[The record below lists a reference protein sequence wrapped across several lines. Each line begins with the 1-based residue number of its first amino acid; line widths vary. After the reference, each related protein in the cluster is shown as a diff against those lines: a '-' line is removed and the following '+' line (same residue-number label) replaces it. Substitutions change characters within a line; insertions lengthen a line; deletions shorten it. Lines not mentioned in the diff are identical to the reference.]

1 MNREQ
6 KIALIVGFSLVLLV
20 GVLISDHF
28 SGARSARVERVTPT
42 ETPGADLGSSPLREP
57 TLVATPPQNPI
68 SPPAQPATGALAG
81 GPGATGTP
89 SPVTPGPITQGP
101 IASGAQTTAN
111 EPPATAPVTEIVQGR
126 PRTTGG
132 TPTDSLRQA
141 VADAGGAIRDGVI
154 HLPAASGV
162 QTRKPEDISATNQTP
177 RGPAGAPPT
186 IAAKPQSPA
195 SPAGPVVDPLKQP
208 AATHVVKPGETLSK
222 IASQYYGTG
231 TAWRTLAKA
240 NPGKVDSNGGVRS
253 GVTLVIPAREALAGA
268 PPKPAT
274 PAAPGVAPKREPA
287 KSEPVRPARIELA
300 TYTVRKG
307 DSLGVISQRV
317 LGTSRRVQEIMDLN
331 GLDDED
337 AIEAGKVLK
346 MPAKRG

>member
-28 SGARSARVERVTPT
+28 SGARSARVERVASS
-42 ETPGADLGSSPLREP
+42 ETPIADLGAPPLREP
-57 TLVATPPQNPI
+57 AIVASLPQPTP
-68 SPPAQPATGALAG
+68 SGSPATGVT
-81 GPGATGTP
+81 ATPTDP
-89 SPVTPGPITQGP
+89 APVAQGP
-101 IASGAQTTAN
+101 LSSGAQSAAG

-126 PRTTGG
+126 DPRRAG
-132 TPTDSLRQA
+132 DSLAQA
-141 VADAGGAIRDGVI
+141 VAAAGGAIRDGVI
-154 HLPAASGV
+154 VLPPASGV
-162 QTRKPEDISATNQTP
+162 DSRKDEQIKATLSPPVAPLGVPTTISA
-177 RGPAGAPPT
+177 RPPT
-186 IAAKPQSPA
+186 
-195 SPAGPVVDPLKQP
+195 PAGPVVDPLKKP

-231 TAWRTLAKA
+231 TAWKALAQA
-240 NPGKVDSNGGVRS
+240 NPGKVDANGGVRS
-253 GVTLVIPAREALAGA
+253 GVTLVIPPRESRAGA
-268 PPKPAT
+268 APKPTT
-274 PAAPGVAPKREPA
+274 PPTPGVAPRREPA

-300 TYTVRKG
+300 TYTVKKG
-307 DSLGVISQRV
+307 DSLGMISQRV
-317 LGTSRRVQEIMDLN
+317 LGTARRVQEIMDLN